1 MKNQNAPV
9 AWSELDQ
16 TQSLDRVGTSNKRD
30 RRGYSVLKRLI
41 KLTRSRSFPLQLS
54 GYTSVIIC
62 VASPPLIRWLGVHQC
77 KTSWK
82 LHLSGKFRYLKYW
95 LSAKQGLF
103 SLIPEKNVDTSFAV
117 NLARFFRIPVLYYID
132 NHIQNRCSK
141 SYRKI
146 HGKTTF
152 LESLFNK
159 AAGLRPVILFK
170 RHFSTGV
177 FLWILK
183 NF

>member
-1 MKNQNAPV
+1 MKNQNVPV
-9 AWSELDQ
+9 AWSKLDQ
-16 TQSLDRVGTSNKRD
+16 TQSLDQIGTSNKRD

-82 LHLSGKFRYLKYW
+82 LHLSGKFQYLKYW

-103 SLIPEKNVDTSFAV
+103 SLIPEKNVDMSFAV
-117 NLARFFRIPVLYYID
+117 NLARFFRTPVLYYID

-146 HGKTTF
+146 HGKTTL

>member
-9 AWSELDQ
+9 AWSKLDQ
-16 TQSLDRVGTSNKRD
+16 TQSLDRIGTSNKRD

-82 LHLSGKFRYLKYW
+82 LHLSGKFQYLKYW

-103 SLIPEKNVDTSFAV
+103 SLIPEKNVDMSFAV
-117 NLARFFRIPVLYYID
+117 NLARFFRTPVLYYID

-146 HGKTTF
+146 HGKTTL

>member
-1 MKNQNAPV
+1 MKNQNAHV

-16 TQSLDRVGTSNKRD
+16 TQSLDRIGTSNKRD

-82 LHLSGKFRYLKYW
+82 RHLSGKFQYLKYW

-103 SLIPEKNVDTSFAV
+103 SLIPEKNVDMSFAV
-117 NLARFFRIPVLYYID
+117 NLARFFRTPVLYYID

-146 HGKTTF
+146 HGKTTL